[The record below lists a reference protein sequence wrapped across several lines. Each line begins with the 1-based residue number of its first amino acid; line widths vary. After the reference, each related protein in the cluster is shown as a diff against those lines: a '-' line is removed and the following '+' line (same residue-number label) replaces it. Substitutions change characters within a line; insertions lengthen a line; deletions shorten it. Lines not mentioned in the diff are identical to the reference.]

1 MKVVIL
7 AGGFGTRLSEYTHS
21 IPKPMIKIGNIP
33 IIVHIMNHYIRH
45 GFNEFII
52 ASGYKNNIIK
62 KYFKNFKHAEEKF
75 TAIIGKKKCIIT
87 IVDTGIK
94 TMTGGRLKRIKKF
107 LENDPIFMF
116 TYGDGISNVN
126 LKKLL
131 SFHKNHKKMIT
142 VTSVRPPARF
152 GEIILN
158 KSKVVS
164 FKEKPQVTDGW
175 INGGFFVAKKE
186 FLNLIKNNSDI
197 LEKKPLELACKK
209 QELFAFKHN
218 GFWKCM
224 DVKRD
229 RDELQKI
236 YNKNKFI
243 WKKNKKL

>member
-7 AGGFGTRLSEYTHS
+7 AGGLGTRLGEYTHS

-33 IIVHIMNHYIRH
+33 IIIHIMNHYINN

-52 ASGYKNNIIK
+52 AAGYKNNIIK
-62 KYFKNFKHAEEKF
+62 QYFKNYKYSEKKFK
-75 TAIIGKKKCIIT
+75 AIINKKKCTIT

-94 TMTGGRLKRIKKF
+94 TMTGGRLKRIKNF
-107 LENDPIFMF
+107 LEDNTSFMF

-131 SFHKNHKKMIT
+131 IFHNKHKKLIT
-142 VTSVRPPARF
+142 VTAVRPPARF

-158 KSKVVS
+158 KNKVIS
-164 FKEKPQVTDGW
+164 FKEKPQVTNGW

-186 FLNLIKNNSDI
+186 FLDLIKNDKVI
-197 LEKKPLELACKK
+197 LEKKPLEIACKK
-209 QELFAFKHN
+209 QQLVAFKHE

-236 YNKNKFI
+236 YIKNKFF
-243 WKKNKKL
+243 WRKNTK